1 MKNLLG
7 KLSRLRDK
15 KSFFLSLDREAQTG
29 QSEIIGISNFPGS
42 KFARKDE
49 DSLIFDVIFFFL
61 TRGELGLGWSE

>member
-1 MKNLLG
+1 MKYLLG

-15 KSFFLSLDREAQTG
+15 KYFFLSLDRKAQTG
-29 QSEIIGISNFPGS
+29 QSEIIGISNFLGS